1 MATEDLSIDNILDQG
16 DIDNLFMDNETQETQ
31 ESQPENKGNEDNK
44 ETPEQEQ
51 TTEVNTDD
59 LFVEPES
66 VGSEENKEKEGTE
79 TEKESTSPNNNFYS
93 SIAKTFAV
101 ESIFPDLTDDEIKN
115 ANSAEALVELI
126 NKQIDSRLD
135 EKQQRVIN
143 ALDAGIEPDDIRRYE
158 NTISYLDSID
168 EDKLNAETP
177 EGEELRKRLIYQDYI
192 NRKFSPERANRE
204 VQRSIDSG
212 NDITD
217 AKEALQSN
225 KEFFNDQYND
235 LLQKAKEE
243 EQKFE
248 KERKQQAEQLKKSII
263 EDKNLFG
270 DLELNKSVRQ
280 KIFDNISK
288 PVYKDEDSGAYI
300 TALQKYQ
307 KENPNDF
314 LKNVSTIFTLT
325 DGFKNIDKL
334 VAKKASKEIRKG
346 FRELENTFAVD
357 VQTVK
362 NYIETSERKSIPVK
376 WIIENGIEI
385 KGTKKKVRFRYDLE
399 SLFKK
404 IENGQQSERMQ

>member
-79 TEKESTSPNNNFYS
+79 TEKVSTSPNNNFYS

-135 EKQQRVIN
+135 EKQQRVIS
-143 ALDAGIEPDDIRRYE
+143 ALDAGIEPNDIRRYE
-158 NTISYLDSID
+158 NTLYWLDSIE

-346 FRELENTFAVD
+346 FRELENTLSNTQRNSDGSLNFVGGTND
-357 VQTVK
+357 
-362 NYIETSERKSIPVK
+362 EESMF
-376 WIIENGIEI
+376 
-385 KGTKKKVRFRYDLE
+385 KGYKLD
-399 SLFKK
+399 
-404 IENGQQSERMQ
+404 I

>member
-334 VAKKASKEIRKG
+334 VAKKANKEIRKG
-346 FRELENTFAVD
+346 FRELENTLSNTQRNSDGSLNFVGGTND
-357 VQTVK
+357 
-362 NYIETSERKSIPVK
+362 EESMF
-376 WIIENGIEI
+376 
-385 KGTKKKVRFRYDLE
+385 KGYKLD
-399 SLFKK
+399 
-404 IENGQQSERMQ
+404 I

>member
-31 ESQPENKGNEDNK
+31 ETQESQPENKGNEDNK
-44 ETPEQEQ
+44 ETPKQEQ

-79 TEKESTSPNNNFYS
+79 TEKESTSPTNNFYS

-115 ANSAEALVELI
+115 ANSAEAFVELI

-288 PVYKDEDSGAYI
+288 PVYKDEDSGVYI

-334 VAKKASKEIRKG
+334 VAKKANKEIRKG
-346 FRELENTFAVD
+346 FRELENTLSNTQRNSDGSLNFVGGTND
-357 VQTVK
+357 
-362 NYIETSERKSIPVK
+362 EESMF
-376 WIIENGIEI
+376 
-385 KGTKKKVRFRYDLE
+385 KGYKLD
-399 SLFKK
+399 
-404 IENGQQSERMQ
+404 I

>member
-31 ESQPENKGNEDNK
+31 ESQPENKGNEDNI

-158 NTISYLDSID
+158 NTLSYLDSIE

-346 FRELENTFAVD
+346 FRELENTLSNTQRNSDGSLNFVGGTND
-357 VQTVK
+357 
-362 NYIETSERKSIPVK
+362 EESMF
-376 WIIENGIEI
+376 
-385 KGTKKKVRFRYDLE
+385 KGYKLD
-399 SLFKK
+399 
-404 IENGQQSERMQ
+404 I

>member
-31 ESQPENKGNEDNK
+31 ESQPENKGDEDNK
-44 ETPEQEQ
+44 ETPKQEQ
-51 TTEVNTDD
+51 TTEVDTDD

-158 NTISYLDSID
+158 NTISYLDSIE

-346 FRELENTFAVD
+346 FRELENTLSNTQRNSDGSLNFVGGTND
-357 VQTVK
+357 
-362 NYIETSERKSIPVK
+362 EESMF
-376 WIIENGIEI
+376 
-385 KGTKKKVRFRYDLE
+385 KGYKLD
-399 SLFKK
+399 
-404 IENGQQSERMQ
+404 I

>member
-212 NDITD
+212 NDIND

-225 KEFFNDQYND
+225 KEFFKEQYDD
-235 LLQKAKEE
+235 LLKQAKEE

-346 FRELENTFAVD
+346 FRELENTLSNTQRNSDGSLNFVGGTND
-357 VQTVK
+357 
-362 NYIETSERKSIPVK
+362 EESMF
-376 WIIENGIEI
+376 
-385 KGTKKKVRFRYDLE
+385 KGYKLD
-399 SLFKK
+399 
-404 IENGQQSERMQ
+404 I

>member
-31 ESQPENKGNEDNK
+31 ETQESQPENKGNEDNK
-44 ETPEQEQ
+44 ETPKQEQ

-177 EGEELRKRLIYQDYI
+177 EGEELRKRLVYQDYI

-270 DLELNKSVRQ
+270 EALKL
-280 KIFDNISK
+280 
-288 PVYKDEDSGAYI
+288 

-346 FRELENTFAVD
+346 FRELENTLSNTQRNSDGSLNFVGGTND
-357 VQTVK
+357 
-362 NYIETSERKSIPVK
+362 EESMF
-376 WIIENGIEI
+376 
-385 KGTKKKVRFRYDLE
+385 KGYKLD
-399 SLFKK
+399 
-404 IENGQQSERMQ
+404 I

>member
-31 ESQPENKGNEDNK
+31 ESQPENKGNEDNI

-79 TEKESTSPNNNFYS
+79 TEKVSTSPNNNFYS

-135 EKQQRVIN
+135 EKQQRVIS

-158 NTISYLDSID
+158 NTLSYLDSIE

-270 DLELNKSVRQ
+270 DIELNKSVRQ

-288 PVYKDEDSGAYI
+288 PVYKDEDSGVYI

-346 FRELENTFAVD
+346 FRELENTLSNTQRNSDGSLNFVGGTND
-357 VQTVK
+357 
-362 NYIETSERKSIPVK
+362 EESMF
-376 WIIENGIEI
+376 
-385 KGTKKKVRFRYDLE
+385 KGYKLD
-399 SLFKK
+399 
-404 IENGQQSERMQ
+404 I

>member
-31 ESQPENKGNEDNK
+31 ETQESQPENKGDEDNK
-44 ETPEQEQ
+44 ETPKQEQ

-235 LLQKAKEE
+235 LLEKAKEE

-288 PVYKDEDSGAYI
+288 PVYKDEDSGVYI

-346 FRELENTFAVD
+346 FRELENTLSNTQRNSDGSLNFVGGTND
-357 VQTVK
+357 
-362 NYIETSERKSIPVK
+362 EESMF
-376 WIIENGIEI
+376 
-385 KGTKKKVRFRYDLE
+385 KGYKLD
-399 SLFKK
+399 
-404 IENGQQSERMQ
+404 I

>member
-31 ESQPENKGNEDNK
+31 ETQESQPENKGNEDNK
-44 ETPEQEQ
+44 ETPKQEQ

-168 EDKLNAETP
+168 ENKLNAETP

-263 EDKNLFG
+263 EYKNLFG

-334 VAKKASKEIRKG
+334 VAKKANKEIRKG
-346 FRELENTFAVD
+346 FRELENTLSNTQRNSDGSLNFVGGTND
-357 VQTVK
+357 
-362 NYIETSERKSIPVK
+362 EESMF
-376 WIIENGIEI
+376 
-385 KGTKKKVRFRYDLE
+385 KGYKLD
-399 SLFKK
+399 
-404 IENGQQSERMQ
+404 I

>member
-44 ETPEQEQ
+44 ETPKQEQ

-288 PVYKDEDSGAYI
+288 PVYKDEDSGVYI

-334 VAKKASKEIRKG
+334 VAKKANKEIRKG
-346 FRELENTFAVD
+346 FRELENTLSNTQRNSDGSLNFVGGTND
-357 VQTVK
+357 
-362 NYIETSERKSIPVK
+362 EESMF
-376 WIIENGIEI
+376 
-385 KGTKKKVRFRYDLE
+385 KGYKLD
-399 SLFKK
+399 
-404 IENGQQSERMQ
+404 I

>member
-31 ESQPENKGNEDNK
+31 ESQPENKGDEDNK
-44 ETPEQEQ
+44 ETPKQEQ

-288 PVYKDEDSGAYI
+288 PVYKDEDSGVYI

-334 VAKKASKEIRKG
+334 VAKKANKEIRKG
-346 FRELENTFAVD
+346 FRELENTLSNTQRNSDGSLNFVGGTND
-357 VQTVK
+357 
-362 NYIETSERKSIPVK
+362 EESMF
-376 WIIENGIEI
+376 
-385 KGTKKKVRFRYDLE
+385 KGYKLD
-399 SLFKK
+399 
-404 IENGQQSERMQ
+404 I

>member
-31 ESQPENKGNEDNK
+31 ESQPENKGDEDNK

-270 DLELNKSVRQ
+270 DIELNKSVRQ

-288 PVYKDEDSGAYI
+288 PVYKDEDSGVYI

-346 FRELENTFAVD
+346 FRELENTLSNTQRNSDGSLNFVGGTND
-357 VQTVK
+357 
-362 NYIETSERKSIPVK
+362 EESMF
-376 WIIENGIEI
+376 
-385 KGTKKKVRFRYDLE
+385 KGYKLD
-399 SLFKK
+399 
-404 IENGQQSERMQ
+404 I

>member
-31 ESQPENKGNEDNK
+31 ESQPENKGDEDNK
-44 ETPEQEQ
+44 ETPKQEQ

-79 TEKESTSPNNNFYS
+79 TEKVSTSPNNNFYS

-158 NTISYLDSID
+158 NTLSYLDSIE

-288 PVYKDEDSGAYI
+288 PVYKDEDSGVYI

-346 FRELENTFAVD
+346 FRELENTLSNTQRNSDGSLNFVGGTND
-357 VQTVK
+357 
-362 NYIETSERKSIPVK
+362 EESMF
-376 WIIENGIEI
+376 
-385 KGTKKKVRFRYDLE
+385 KGYKLD
-399 SLFKK
+399 
-404 IENGQQSERMQ
+404 I

>member
-31 ESQPENKGNEDNK
+31 ESQPENKGNEDNI

-135 EKQQRVIN
+135 EKQQRVIS

-158 NTISYLDSID
+158 NTLSYLDSIE

-243 EQKFE
+243 EQRFE

-346 FRELENTFAVD
+346 FRELENTLSNTQRNSDGSLNFVGGTND
-357 VQTVK
+357 
-362 NYIETSERKSIPVK
+362 EESMF
-376 WIIENGIEI
+376 
-385 KGTKKKVRFRYDLE
+385 KGYKLD
-399 SLFKK
+399 
-404 IENGQQSERMQ
+404 I

>member
-31 ESQPENKGNEDNK
+31 ETQESQPENKGNEDNK
-44 ETPEQEQ
+44 ETPKQEQ

-288 PVYKDEDSGAYI
+288 PVYKDEDSGVYI

-334 VAKKASKEIRKG
+334 VAKKANKEIRKG
-346 FRELENTFAVD
+346 FRELENTLSNTQRNSDGSLNFVGGTND
-357 VQTVK
+357 
-362 NYIETSERKSIPVK
+362 EESMF
-376 WIIENGIEI
+376 
-385 KGTKKKVRFRYDLE
+385 KGYKLD
-399 SLFKK
+399 
-404 IENGQQSERMQ
+404 I

>member
-31 ESQPENKGNEDNK
+31 ESQPENKGNEDNI

-79 TEKESTSPNNNFYS
+79 TEKVSTSPNNNFYS

-135 EKQQRVIN
+135 EKQQRVIS

-158 NTISYLDSID
+158 NTLSYLDSIE

-288 PVYKDEDSGAYI
+288 PVYKDEDSGVYI

-346 FRELENTFAVD
+346 FRELENTLSNTQRNSDGSLNFVGGTND
-357 VQTVK
+357 
-362 NYIETSERKSIPVK
+362 EESMF
-376 WIIENGIEI
+376 
-385 KGTKKKVRFRYDLE
+385 KGYKLD
-399 SLFKK
+399 
-404 IENGQQSERMQ
+404 I

>member
-44 ETPEQEQ
+44 ETPKQEQ
-51 TTEVNTDD
+51 TTEVDTDD

-158 NTISYLDSID
+158 NTISYLDSIG

-346 FRELENTFAVD
+346 FRELENTLSNTQRNSDGSLNFVGGTND
-357 VQTVK
+357 
-362 NYIETSERKSIPVK
+362 EESMF
-376 WIIENGIEI
+376 
-385 KGTKKKVRFRYDLE
+385 KGYKLD
-399 SLFKK
+399 
-404 IENGQQSERMQ
+404 I

>member
-31 ESQPENKGNEDNK
+31 ESQPENKGNEDNI

-79 TEKESTSPNNNFYS
+79 TEKVSTSPNNNFYS

-158 NTISYLDSID
+158 NTLSYLDSIE

-243 EQKFE
+243 EQRFE

-346 FRELENTFAVD
+346 FRELENTLSNTQRNSDGSLNFVGGTND
-357 VQTVK
+357 
-362 NYIETSERKSIPVK
+362 EESMF
-376 WIIENGIEI
+376 
-385 KGTKKKVRFRYDLE
+385 KGYKLD
-399 SLFKK
+399 
-404 IENGQQSERMQ
+404 I

>member
-177 EGEELRKRLIYQDYI
+177 EGEELRKRLEHRKDKPSIKEIELRLNRFDYEESKI
-192 NRKFSPERANRE
+192 GMYDYVLKN
-204 VQRSIDSG
+204 
-212 NDITD
+212 
-217 AKEALQSN
+217 
-225 KEFFNDQYND
+225 ND
-235 LLQKAKEE
+235 LE
-243 EQKFE
+243 
-248 KERKQQAEQLKKSII
+248 
-263 EDKNLFG
+263 
-270 DLELNKSVRQ
+270 KSVQ
-280 KIFDNISK
+280 IIM
-288 PVYKDEDSGAYI
+288 
-300 TALQKYQ
+300 T
-307 KENPNDF
+307 
-314 LKNVSTIFTLT
+314 
-325 DGFKNIDKL
+325 
-334 VAKKASKEIRKG
+334 
-346 FRELENTFAVD
+346 
-357 VQTVK
+357 
-362 NYIETSERKSIPVK
+362 
-376 WIIENGIEI
+376 IIENEKKLEL
-385 KGTKKKVRFRYDLE
+385 KG
-399 SLFKK
+399 
-404 IENGQQSERMQ
+404 

>member
-31 ESQPENKGNEDNK
+31 ESQPENKGNEDNI

-135 EKQQRVIN
+135 EKQQRVIS

-158 NTISYLDSID
+158 NTLSYLDSIE

-270 DLELNKSVRQ
+270 DIELNKSVRQ

-346 FRELENTFAVD
+346 FRELENTLSNTQRNSDGSLNFVGGTND
-357 VQTVK
+357 
-362 NYIETSERKSIPVK
+362 EESMF
-376 WIIENGIEI
+376 
-385 KGTKKKVRFRYDLE
+385 KGYKLD
-399 SLFKK
+399 
-404 IENGQQSERMQ
+404 I

>member
-31 ESQPENKGNEDNK
+31 ESQPENKGDEDNK
-44 ETPEQEQ
+44 ETPKQEQ

-79 TEKESTSPNNNFYS
+79 TEKVSTSPNNNFYS

-158 NTISYLDSID
+158 NTLSYLDSID

-243 EQKFE
+243 EQRFE

-288 PVYKDEDSGAYI
+288 PVYKDEDSGVYI

-346 FRELENTFAVD
+346 FRELENTLSNTQRNSDGSLNFVGGTND
-357 VQTVK
+357 
-362 NYIETSERKSIPVK
+362 EESMF
-376 WIIENGIEI
+376 
-385 KGTKKKVRFRYDLE
+385 KGYKLD
-399 SLFKK
+399 
-404 IENGQQSERMQ
+404 I

>member
-288 PVYKDEDSGAYI
+288 PVYKDEDSGVYI

-346 FRELENTFAVD
+346 FRELENTLSNTQRNSDGSLNFVGGTND
-357 VQTVK
+357 
-362 NYIETSERKSIPVK
+362 EESMF
-376 WIIENGIEI
+376 
-385 KGTKKKVRFRYDLE
+385 KGYKLD
-399 SLFKK
+399 
-404 IENGQQSERMQ
+404 I

>member
-31 ESQPENKGNEDNK
+31 ETQESQPENKGDEDNK
-44 ETPEQEQ
+44 ETPKQEQ

-288 PVYKDEDSGAYI
+288 PVYKDEDSGVYI

-346 FRELENTFAVD
+346 FRELENTLSNTQRNSDGSLNFVGGTND
-357 VQTVK
+357 
-362 NYIETSERKSIPVK
+362 EESMF
-376 WIIENGIEI
+376 
-385 KGTKKKVRFRYDLE
+385 KGYKLD
-399 SLFKK
+399 
-404 IENGQQSERMQ
+404 I

>member
-31 ESQPENKGNEDNK
+31 ESQPENKGNEDNI

-79 TEKESTSPNNNFYS
+79 TEKVSTSPNNNFYS

-135 EKQQRVIN
+135 EKQQRVIS

-158 NTISYLDSID
+158 NTLSYLDSIE

-235 LLQKAKEE
+235 VLQKAKEE
-243 EQKFE
+243 EQRFE

-346 FRELENTFAVD
+346 FKELENTLSNTQRNSDGSLNFVGGTND
-357 VQTVK
+357 
-362 NYIETSERKSIPVK
+362 EESMF
-376 WIIENGIEI
+376 
-385 KGTKKKVRFRYDLE
+385 KGYKLD
-399 SLFKK
+399 
-404 IENGQQSERMQ
+404 I

>member
-270 DLELNKSVRQ
+270 DIELNKSVRQ

-288 PVYKDEDSGAYI
+288 PVYKDEDSGVYI

-346 FRELENTFAVD
+346 FRELENTLSNTQRNSDGSLNFVGGTND
-357 VQTVK
+357 
-362 NYIETSERKSIPVK
+362 EESMF
-376 WIIENGIEI
+376 
-385 KGTKKKVRFRYDLE
+385 KGYKLD
-399 SLFKK
+399 
-404 IENGQQSERMQ
+404 I

>member
-31 ESQPENKGNEDNK
+31 ESQPENKGNEDNI

-79 TEKESTSPNNNFYS
+79 TEKVSTSPNNNFYS

-135 EKQQRVIN
+135 EKQQRVIS

-158 NTISYLDSID
+158 NTLSYLDSIE

-243 EQKFE
+243 EQRFE

-270 DLELNKSVRQ
+270 DMELNKSVRQ

-288 PVYKDEDSGAYI
+288 PVYKDEDSGVYI

-346 FRELENTFAVD
+346 FRELENTLSNTQRNSDGSLNFVGGTND
-357 VQTVK
+357 
-362 NYIETSERKSIPVK
+362 EESMF
-376 WIIENGIEI
+376 
-385 KGTKKKVRFRYDLE
+385 KGYKLD
-399 SLFKK
+399 
-404 IENGQQSERMQ
+404 I

>member
-31 ESQPENKGNEDNK
+31 ESQPENKGDEDNK
-44 ETPEQEQ
+44 ETPKQEQ

-225 KEFFNDQYND
+225 KEIFNDQYND

-334 VAKKASKEIRKG
+334 VAKKANKEIRKG
-346 FRELENTFAVD
+346 FRELENTLSNTQRNSDGSLNFVGGTND
-357 VQTVK
+357 
-362 NYIETSERKSIPVK
+362 EESMF
-376 WIIENGIEI
+376 
-385 KGTKKKVRFRYDLE
+385 KGYKLD
-399 SLFKK
+399 
-404 IENGQQSERMQ
+404 I

>member
-288 PVYKDEDSGAYI
+288 SVYKDEDSGVYI

-346 FRELENTFAVD
+346 FRELENTLSNTQRNSDGSLNFVGGTND
-357 VQTVK
+357 
-362 NYIETSERKSIPVK
+362 EESMF
-376 WIIENGIEI
+376 
-385 KGTKKKVRFRYDLE
+385 KGYKLD
-399 SLFKK
+399 
-404 IENGQQSERMQ
+404 I

>member
-31 ESQPENKGNEDNK
+31 ETQESQPENKGNEDNK
-44 ETPEQEQ
+44 ETPKQEQ

-158 NTISYLDSID
+158 NTISYLDSIN

-288 PVYKDEDSGAYI
+288 PVYKDEDSGVYI

-334 VAKKASKEIRKG
+334 VAKKANKEIRKG
-346 FRELENTFAVD
+346 FRELENTLSNTQRNSDGSLNFVGGTND
-357 VQTVK
+357 
-362 NYIETSERKSIPVK
+362 EESMF
-376 WIIENGIEI
+376 
-385 KGTKKKVRFRYDLE
+385 KGYKLD
-399 SLFKK
+399 
-404 IENGQQSERMQ
+404 I

>member
-31 ESQPENKGNEDNK
+31 ESQPENKGDEDNK
-44 ETPEQEQ
+44 ETPKQEQ
-51 TTEVNTDD
+51 TTEVDTDD

-158 NTISYLDSID
+158 NTISYLDSIE

-300 TALQKYQ
+300 TVLQKYQ

-325 DGFKNIDKL
+325 DGFKNMDKL

-346 FRELENTFAVD
+346 FRELENTLSNTQRNSDGSLNFVGGTND
-357 VQTVK
+357 
-362 NYIETSERKSIPVK
+362 EESMF
-376 WIIENGIEI
+376 
-385 KGTKKKVRFRYDLE
+385 KGYKLD
-399 SLFKK
+399 
-404 IENGQQSERMQ
+404 I

>member
-31 ESQPENKGNEDNK
+31 ETQESQPENKGDEDNK
-44 ETPEQEQ
+44 ETPKQEQ

-334 VAKKASKEIRKG
+334 VAKKANKEIRKG
-346 FRELENTFAVD
+346 FRELENTLSNTQRNSDGSLNFVGGTND
-357 VQTVK
+357 
-362 NYIETSERKSIPVK
+362 EESMF
-376 WIIENGIEI
+376 
-385 KGTKKKVRFRYDLE
+385 KGYKLD
-399 SLFKK
+399 
-404 IENGQQSERMQ
+404 I

>member
-31 ESQPENKGNEDNK
+31 ETQESQPENKGNEENN
-44 ETPEQEQ
+44 ETPKQEQ

-288 PVYKDEDSGAYI
+288 PVYKDEDSGVYI

-334 VAKKASKEIRKG
+334 VAKKANKEIRKG
-346 FRELENTFAVD
+346 FRELENTLSNTQRNSDGSLNFVGGTND
-357 VQTVK
+357 
-362 NYIETSERKSIPVK
+362 EESMF
-376 WIIENGIEI
+376 
-385 KGTKKKVRFRYDLE
+385 KGYKLD
-399 SLFKK
+399 
-404 IENGQQSERMQ
+404 I

>member
-16 DIDNLFMDNETQETQ
+16 DIDNLFMDNETQETQETQ

-288 PVYKDEDSGAYI
+288 PVYKDEDSGVYI

-346 FRELENTFAVD
+346 FRELENTLSNTQRNSDGSLNFVGGTND
-357 VQTVK
+357 
-362 NYIETSERKSIPVK
+362 EESMF
-376 WIIENGIEI
+376 
-385 KGTKKKVRFRYDLE
+385 KGYKLD
-399 SLFKK
+399 
-404 IENGQQSERMQ
+404 I

>member
-79 TEKESTSPNNNFYS
+79 TEKVSTSPNNNFYS

-135 EKQQRVIN
+135 EKQQRVIS

-346 FRELENTFAVD
+346 FRELENTLSNTQRNSDGSLNFVGGTND
-357 VQTVK
+357 
-362 NYIETSERKSIPVK
+362 EESMF
-376 WIIENGIEI
+376 
-385 KGTKKKVRFRYDLE
+385 KGYKLD
-399 SLFKK
+399 
-404 IENGQQSERMQ
+404 I

>member
-31 ESQPENKGNEDNK
+31 ESQPENKGDEDNK
-44 ETPEQEQ
+44 ETPKQEQ

-288 PVYKDEDSGAYI
+288 PVYKDEDSGVYI

-346 FRELENTFAVD
+346 FRELENTLSNTQRNSDGSLNFVGGTND
-357 VQTVK
+357 
-362 NYIETSERKSIPVK
+362 EESMF
-376 WIIENGIEI
+376 
-385 KGTKKKVRFRYDLE
+385 KGYKLD
-399 SLFKK
+399 
-404 IENGQQSERMQ
+404 I

>member
-31 ESQPENKGNEDNK
+31 ESQPENKGNEDNI

-79 TEKESTSPNNNFYS
+79 TEKVSTSPNNNFYS

-135 EKQQRVIN
+135 EKQQRVIS
-143 ALDAGIEPDDIRRYE
+143 ALDAGIEPNDIRRYE
-158 NTISYLDSID
+158 NTLYWLDSIE

-243 EQKFE
+243 EQRFE

-346 FRELENTFAVD
+346 FRELENTLSNTQRNSDGSLNFVGGTND
-357 VQTVK
+357 
-362 NYIETSERKSIPVK
+362 EESMF
-376 WIIENGIEI
+376 
-385 KGTKKKVRFRYDLE
+385 KGYKLD
-399 SLFKK
+399 
-404 IENGQQSERMQ
+404 I

>member
-31 ESQPENKGNEDNK
+31 ETQESQPENKGDEDNK

-346 FRELENTFAVD
+346 FRELENTLSNTQRNSDGSLNFVGGTND
-357 VQTVK
+357 
-362 NYIETSERKSIPVK
+362 EESMF
-376 WIIENGIEI
+376 
-385 KGTKKKVRFRYDLE
+385 KGYKLD
-399 SLFKK
+399 
-404 IENGQQSERMQ
+404 I

>member
-31 ESQPENKGNEDNK
+31 ESQPENKGNEDNI

-135 EKQQRVIN
+135 EKQQRVIS

-158 NTISYLDSID
+158 NTLSYLDSIE

-225 KEFFNDQYND
+225 KEFFNDQYKD

-243 EQKFE
+243 EQRFE

-288 PVYKDEDSGAYI
+288 PVYKDEDSGVYI

-346 FRELENTFAVD
+346 FRELENTLSNTQRNSDGSLNFVGGTND
-357 VQTVK
+357 
-362 NYIETSERKSIPVK
+362 EESMF
-376 WIIENGIEI
+376 
-385 KGTKKKVRFRYDLE
+385 KGYKLD
-399 SLFKK
+399 
-404 IENGQQSERMQ
+404 I